1 MAQTVPLPLQS
12 RRCHDLLNSPSR
24 VDVEDQAGLH
34 PKRREP
40 FPQIVVHLDLAFA
53 SGLSYG
59 RWHND
64 VAALEVNR
72 FPQKALCNS
81 ALRTPPKAISARY
94 GRKSGAAAFSS
105 RAISAGV

>member
-24 VDVEDQAGLH
+24 VNVEDQAGLH
-34 PKRREP
+34 PIRREP

-72 FPQKALCNS
+72 FPQKALVQFCAAHS
-81 ALRTPPKAISARY
+81 AESNQ
-94 GRKSGAAAFSS
+94 RKVWEEIRGS
-105 RAISAGV
+105 RIQ